1 MPSLPSSIT
10 QPVLRLPV
18 ASPLVTLPR
27 QAVPKAHVGRSGCT
41 PNSCSHYHALG
52 ALKTAL
58 KRCEVLH
65 NSRRVAAA
73 RARSDID
80 PHRYGYD
87 PHRTTSPTTNREV
100 GALPD
105 AAAEVPSGI
114 ILSVGEIGSDMTDTF
129 GPFFGLAQLQEE
141 MPTSSLEFLLQTT
154 LTGLEDLQR
163 RFAGI
168 FRDKQV

>member
-41 PNSCSHYHALG
+41 PNFCSRYHALG
-52 ALKTAL
+52 ALQTACPV
-58 KRCEVLH
+58 CEVLH
-65 NSRRVAAA
+65 NSRCVAAA

-87 PHRTTSPTTNREV
+87 PHRTTSPTASREV

-129 GPFFGLAQLQEE
+129 GPFLAWL
-141 MPTSSLEFLLQTT
+141 SCK
-154 LTGLEDLQR
+154 R
-163 RFAGI
+163 RCQAHRLSFCCKP
-168 FRDKQV
+168 R